1 MPNKIYLTGSILI
14 QVEKASVNSRTS
26 FHIRRYSRSDVHSG
40 PSRIYREQRGEKG
53 NYVEQSE
60 TYPMGN
66 I

>member
-1 MPNKIYLTGSILI
+1 MPNKYPTGSIPI
-14 QVEKASVNSRTS
+14 QVEKAGVNSRTS

-40 PSRIYREQRGEKG
+40 PSRIYREWRGERG

-60 TYPMGN
+60 TYPTGN